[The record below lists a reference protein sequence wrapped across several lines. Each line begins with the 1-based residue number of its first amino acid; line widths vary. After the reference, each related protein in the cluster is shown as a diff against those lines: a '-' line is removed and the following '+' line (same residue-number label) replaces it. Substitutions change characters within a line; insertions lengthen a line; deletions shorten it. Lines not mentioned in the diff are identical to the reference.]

1 MEFKFTEEQKM
12 IRDTARNFA
21 MKELAHDAIER
32 DEKAIFPEKQ
42 VKKMGELGF
51 MGIMTPPEYGG
62 AGMDAISYCLMI
74 EELAKVDASAAVI
87 ASVNN
92 SLVCHVF
99 EKFANEEQKQKFLVP
114 LAEGKKLGAYALSEP
129 QSGSDASNMR
139 VTAVLEG
146 DNYRVNGTK
155 NFITN
160 GANAD
165 IAILFAT
172 TDKTIGTK
180 GIIALVAEKNMQGYS
195 VGKKEDKLGIRSSDT
210 VQLIFEDCLIPVA
223 NRLGEEGDGFKIAM
237 NTLDG
242 GRIGVASQA
251 LGIAQGA
258 LERAVKYAKEREAFG
273 KPIANHQAIQFKLA
287 NMATEIEAA
296 RLLIYQSAFKKD
308 CGEPYGKYSAM
319 AKLHA
324 SRTAMKVTTEA
335 VQIFGGYGCM
345 REYEVE
351 RFMRDAKITEIYE
364 GTSEIQQ
371 LVIGRAVTKEY

>member
-42 VKKMGELGF
+42 VQKMGELGF
-51 MGIMTPPEYGG
+51 LGIMTPPEYGG

-99 EKFANEEQKQKFLVP
+99 EKFANEDQKQKYLVP

-146 DNYRVNGTK
+146 DNYLVNGTK

-172 TDKTIGTK
+172 TDKTAGTK
-180 GIIALVAEKNMQGYS
+180 GIIALVAEKDMQGYS

-242 GRIGVASQA
+242 GRIGIASQA

-258 LERAVKYAKEREAFG
+258 LERSVKYAKEREAFG

-308 CGEPYGKYSAM
+308 IGEPYGKYSAM

-335 VQIFGGYGCM
+335 VQILGGYGYM